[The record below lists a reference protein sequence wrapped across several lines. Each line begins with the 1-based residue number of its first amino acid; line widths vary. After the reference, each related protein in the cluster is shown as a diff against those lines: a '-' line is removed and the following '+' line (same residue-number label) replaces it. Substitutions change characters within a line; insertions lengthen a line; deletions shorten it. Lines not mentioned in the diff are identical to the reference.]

1 MGRKTGRE
9 FIASMLRSDQILA
22 TVEMIQKENLDVRT
36 VTMGINLLDCRTGDV
51 GSTCERIEQK
61 ISDLA
66 GNFVSTCSTVSK
78 RLGIPVVNKR
88 ISVTPIAF
96 VGAGFDRKGFVELAL
111 CLDRAATAVGV
122 DILGGFSAQVEKG
135 MTATDRE
142 YIASIPEALA
152 RTEKVCAS
160 INIATTQKGIN
171 MDALAIIGHTIKDL
185 AEMTRDQGGFGAAK
199 FVVFCNQ
206 PGDNPFMAGAIHGL
220 EEADAVLNVGV
231 SGPGV
236 IARSLERLIGH
247 HQNGERLRLD
257 EIAEEIKQTTF
268 RVTRCG
274 ELIGRQVS
282 KALGIEFG
290 VVDLSLAPTPTIGD
304 SVGEIFKI
312 LGVDSVGAPGSTAIL
327 AMLNDAVKKGG
338 IFASKTVGGLSG
350 AFIPV
355 MEDAVLAEAVGDGSL
370 CLEKLEAMTCVCSV
384 GLDMVAIPGSV
395 DADTISAIIADEM
408 ALGMVNHKTTAA
420 RLIPVPGKE
429 AGDYVSFGGLFGA
442 SPIMEVRNAGK
453 SSRFMAWGGRIP
465 APIHSFKN

>member
-1 MGRKTGRE
+1 
-9 FIASMLRSDQILA
+9 MLRSDQILA
-22 TVEMIQKENLDVRT
+22 TIEMIQKENLDVRT
-36 VTMGINLLDCRTGDV
+36 VTMGINLLDCRG
-51 GSTCERIEQK
+51 GSVETTCKNIEERITH
-61 ISDLA
+61 LA
-66 GNFVSTCSTVSK
+66 GNFVATCNEISK
-78 RLGIPVVNKR
+78 KFGIPVVNKR

-96 VGAGFDRKGFVELAL
+96 VGAGFKKQDFIEIART
-111 CLDRAATAVGV
+111 LDKAATAVGV
-122 DILGGFSAQVEKG
+122 DILGGFSAQLEKG
-135 MTATDRE
+135 MTKTDYE
-142 YIASIPEALA
+142 FIASIPEAIA
-152 RTEKVCAS
+152 QTEKICAS
-160 INIATTQKGIN
+160 VNIATTQKGIN
-171 MDALAIIGHTIKDL
+171 MDALAMMGQTVKGL
-185 AEMTRDQGGFGAAK
+185 AEKTADQGGFGAAK

-236 IARSLERLIGH
+236 IARSLERLIEKHPEPGSL
-247 HQNGERLRLD
+247 QLD
-257 EIAEEIKQTTF
+257 ELAEEIKQTTF

-274 ELIGRQVS
+274 ELIGRALSQ
-282 KALGIEFG
+282 ALGIEFG

-304 SVGEIFKI
+304 SVGELFKI
-312 LGVDSVGAPGSTAIL
+312 LGVDAVGAPGSTAIL

-338 IFASKTVGGLSG
+338 VFASKAVGGLSG

-384 GLDMVAIPGSV
+384 GLDMVPIPGSV

-408 ALGMVNHKTTAA
+408 ALGMVNSKTTAA

-429 AGDYVSFGGLFGA
+429 AGELVSFGGLFGA
-442 SPIMEVRNAGK
+442 SPILEVRNAGK
-453 SSRFMAWGGRIP
+453 SSRFIGWGGRMP

>member
-1 MGRKTGRE
+1 
-9 FIASMLRSDQILA
+9 MLRSDQILA

-36 VTMGINLLDCRTGDV
+36 VTMGISLLDCRGGDV
-51 GSTCERIEQK
+51 EQTCRKIHARIV
-61 ISDLA
+61 DYA
-66 GNFVSTCSTVSK
+66 GNFVATCDAVSK
-78 RLGIPVVNKR
+78 KYGIPVVNKR
-88 ISVTPIAF
+88 IAVTPIAF
-96 VGAGFDRKGFVELAL
+96 VGAGFFRDDFVKIAQT
-111 CLDRAATAVGV
+111 LDAAAKTVGV

-135 MTATDRE
+135 MTNTDLE
-142 YIASIPEALA
+142 FIAAIPEALA
-152 RTEKVCAS
+152 VTERVCSS
-160 INIATTQKGIN
+160 INIGSTQKGIN
-171 MDALAIIGHTIKDL
+171 MDALAMMGHTIKNL
-185 AEMTRDQGGFGAAK
+185 AEKTADAGGFAAAK

-206 PGDNPFMAGAIHGL
+206 PGDNPFMAGAIHGV

-236 IARSLERLIGH
+236 IARALERLIDKHPEPGT
-247 HQNGERLRLD
+247 LRFD
-257 EIAEEIKQTTF
+257 ELAEEIKQTTF

-274 ELIGRQVS
+274 ELIGRAVS
-282 KALGIEFG
+282 KSLGIEFG
-290 VVDLSLAPTPTIGD
+290 VVDLSLAPTPKVGD

-312 LGVDSVGAPGSTAIL
+312 LGVDAIGAPGTTAIL

-355 MEDAVLAEAVGDGSL
+355 MEDALLAEAVGEGSL

-384 GLDMVAIPGSV
+384 GLDMIAIPGSV

-408 ALGMVNHKTTAA
+408 ALGLINAKTTAA

-429 AGDYVSFGGLFGA
+429 VGDSVSFGGLFGA
-442 SPIMEVRNAGK
+442 SPIMPIRNVGK
-453 SSRFMAWGGRIP
+453 SSRFIAWGGRMP

>member
-1 MGRKTGRE
+1 
-9 FIASMLRSDQILA
+9 MLRSDHILA
-22 TVEMIQKENLDVRT
+22 TVEMIQKENLDVRA
-36 VTMGINLLDCRTGDV
+36 VTMGINLLDCRGGDV
-51 GSTCERIEQK
+51 RETCRRVEEKINTVAARFVETCEQVSQK
-61 ISDLA
+61 Y
-66 GNFVSTCSTVSK
+66 
-78 RLGIPVVNKR
+78 GIPVVNKR

-96 VGAGFDRKGFVELAL
+96 VGAGFDRHGFVELAL
-111 CLDRAATAVGV
+111 ALDRAAASIGV

-152 RTEKVCAS
+152 RTEKICAS
-160 INIATTQKGIN
+160 INIASSQKGIN
-171 MDALAIIGHTIKDL
+171 MDALALIGRTVKAL
-185 AEMTRDQGGFGAAK
+185 AETTRDQGGFGAAK

-220 EEADAVLNVGV
+220 EEADLVLNVGV

-236 IARSLERLIGH
+236 IARALERLIHTKGRE
-247 HQNGERLRLD
+247 NLGLD
-257 EIAEEIKQTTF
+257 DIAEEIKQTTF

-282 KALGIEFG
+282 KELGIEFG
-290 VVDLSLAPTPTIGD
+290 VVDLSLAPTPTVGD
-304 SVGEIFKI
+304 SVGEILQI
-312 LGVDSVGAPGSTAIL
+312 LGVDVVGAPGSTAIL

-338 IFASKTVGGLSG
+338 IFASKAVGGLSG

-355 MEDAVLAEAVGDGSL
+355 MEDAVLAEAVGSGAL

-384 GLDMVAIPGSV
+384 GLDMIPVPGSV

-408 ALGMVNHKTTAA
+408 ALGMINNKTTAA

-429 AGDYVSFGGLFGA
+429 AGELVSFGGLFGA
-442 SPIMEVRNAGK
+442 SPIMPVRNVGK
-453 SSRFMAWGGRIP
+453 SHRFIAWGGRIP
-465 APIHSFKN
+465 APLHSFKN

>member
-1 MGRKTGRE
+1 M
-9 FIASMLRSDQILA
+9 RSDHILS
-22 TVEMIQKENLDVRT
+22 TIEMIQKENLDVRT
-36 VTMGINLLDCRTGDV
+36 VTMGINILDCKM
-51 GSTCERIEQK
+51 GSVDDTCKKIEKK
-61 ISDLA
+61 INLCA
-66 GNFVSTCSTVSK
+66 GNFTETCNKISRK
-78 RLGIPVVNKR
+78 FGIPVVNKR
-88 ISVTPIAF
+88 ISITPIAH
-96 VGAGFDRKGFVELAL
+96 VGAGFDRDGFVKLAET
-111 CLDRAATAVGV
+111 LDNIAMSVGI

-135 MTATDRE
+135 MTPSDIE
-142 YIASIPEALA
+142 YFKSLPIVLS
-152 RTEKVCAS
+152 RTERVCAS
-160 INIATTQKGIN
+160 VNIGTTKKGIN
-171 MDALAIIGHTIKDL
+171 MDALAICGKTVKAVAEATKD
-185 AEMTRDQGGFGAAK
+185 QNGFGAAK

-220 EEADAVLNVGV
+220 EEADTVLNVGV

-236 IARSLERLIGH
+236 IARALERLIEKKGAE
-247 HQNGERLRLD
+247 NLKLD

-274 ELIGRQVS
+274 ELIGREVS
-282 KALGIEFG
+282 KEMDIEFG
-290 VVDLSLAPTPTIGD
+290 IVDLSLAPTPTIGD

-312 LGVDSVGAPGSTAIL
+312 LGVDDVGAPGSTAIL

-338 IFASKTVGGLSG
+338 LFASKTVGGLSG

-355 MEDAVLAEAVGDGSL
+355 MEDSVLADAVGNGSL

-408 ALGMVNHKTTAA
+408 AIGMINQKTTAV

-442 SPIMEVRNAGK
+442 SPIISVNNTGK
-453 SSRFMAWGGRIP
+453 SSRFIAWGGRLP
-465 APIHSFKN
+465 APIHSFRN